1 MGEFNIDTYIVSAL
15 KLLRRTNIR
24 IDPKAIIA
32 VEENDYGDEKC
43 IDLYLAGGYIVTI
56 TVKKDEVIAKV
67 RFAEWCG

>member
-1 MGEFNIDTYIVSAL
+1 MGEFDLDTYIVSAL
-15 KLLRRTNIR
+15 KLLKRTNIR
-24 IDPKAIIA
+24 IDPEAIIA

-67 RFAEWCG
+67 RFAQWCG